1 MIYYFKLFDMLNR
14 RGMKKTDLLKI
25 ISSPTLAKLS
35 KGEVVKTD
43 IIDRIC
49 LFMNCQPGDIM
60 ECITDYTESS
70 EDGYINYT
78 KKVADREHDDY
89 EEVAMTAKDPCHKG
103 E

>member
-60 ECITDYTESS
+60 ECVADRTETDK
-70 EDGYINYT
+70 DGYIIYT
-78 KKVADREHDDY
+78 KKETNQNDDC
-89 EEVAMTAKDPCHKG
+89 EEIEVSSKDPCHKS